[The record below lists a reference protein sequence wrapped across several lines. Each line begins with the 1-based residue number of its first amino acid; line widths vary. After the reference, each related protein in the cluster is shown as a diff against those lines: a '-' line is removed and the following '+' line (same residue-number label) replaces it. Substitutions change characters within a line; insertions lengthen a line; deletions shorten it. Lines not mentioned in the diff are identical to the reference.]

1 LYLRSQNR
9 KLANMR
15 GGLLLLLASSTTA
28 ISSSGCEKLVTAK
41 VSRFTVLKILCKNKL
56 DSKSLPTTGM

>member
-1 LYLRSQNR
+1 
-9 KLANMR
+9 MR